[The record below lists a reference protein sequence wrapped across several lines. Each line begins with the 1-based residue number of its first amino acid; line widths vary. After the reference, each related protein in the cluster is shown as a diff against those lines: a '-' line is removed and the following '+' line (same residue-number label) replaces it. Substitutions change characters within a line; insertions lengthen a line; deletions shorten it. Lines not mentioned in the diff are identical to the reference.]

1 MKVKKIANGRALYV
15 EPDKIWIAQGMTFF
29 AIDYAGKRVSQKYKA
44 GNAFQ
49 KLVSLCFLS
58 RQMLREGYHHMI
70 KLNNGDILITARKKT
85 YIFHPDGT
93 IRNTFLGYLGNK
105 PASQGICQTPDGSVF
120 FGEYTINL
128 QHKNDTHLYRSTDG
142 GKTFRKILTFPKTVR
157 HIHFVK
163 YDPYEKCIWL
173 GTGDADEE
181 SMLMKSSDNGDTW
194 ETVGKG
200 SQDYP

>member
-70 KLNNGDILITARKKT
+70 KLTNSLKPLPAPVERNHPLPWACILYPFSEKYA
-85 YIFHPDGT
+85 
-93 IRNTFLGYLGNK
+93 N
-105 PASQGICQTPDGSVF
+105 
-120 FGEYTINL
+120 
-128 QHKNDTHLYRSTDG
+128 
-142 GKTFRKILTFPKTVR
+142 R
-157 HIHFVK
+157 H
-163 YDPYEKCIWL
+163 D
-173 GTGDADEE
+173 
-181 SMLMKSSDNGDTW
+181 
-194 ETVGKG
+194 
-200 SQDYP
+200 